1 MPILMSVQGK
11 SLFSLPPDEQM
22 EWTRKLIKAIDGPVR
37 GMGSGPPAGYTTAD
51 MAEAGYAFLMYA
63 ATALG
68 VGANAVAA
76 LFREMKEK
84 GTDEGF
90 IAANPGPYHD
100 PLTLMRVAHLDD
112 YVEIEK
118 RYTASM

>member
-1 MPILMSVQGK
+1 MSVEGK
-11 SLFSLPPDEQM
+11 SLFSLSPDEQM
-22 EWTRKLIKAIDGPVR
+22 QWTRKLIKAIDGPVM
-37 GMGSGPPAGYTTAD
+37 GMGSGPPAGYTNAD

-68 VGANAVAA
+68 VAANAVAA

-84 GTDEGF
+84 GTDTGF
-90 IAANPGPYHD
+90 VAANPGPYHD